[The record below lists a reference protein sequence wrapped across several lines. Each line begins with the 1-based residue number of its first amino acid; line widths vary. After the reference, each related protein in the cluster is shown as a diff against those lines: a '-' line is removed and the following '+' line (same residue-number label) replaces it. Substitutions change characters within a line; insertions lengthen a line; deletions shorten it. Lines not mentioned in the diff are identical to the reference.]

1 MRKPTA
7 AVGSAALFLFSSG
20 RGYGSDPVVEFE
32 AGSSI
37 LALGDAMLELFR
49 SGALAAATLTTG
61 LMAGLYYAYACSV
74 MLGLSRTDD
83 RTFVSAMQQINVA
96 IINPWFIVSFFG
108 AFVFT
113 ASAGVLHLHGDW
125 RTVLPWIAAALVLYV
140 ATLVITTGFNV
151 PLNNELAAAGDPD
164 RTADLAAVRERF
176 EASWVRWNIA
186 RAVASTA
193 AFGCLTWALVLHGRT
208 L

>member
-1 MRKPTA
+1 
-7 AVGSAALFLFSSG
+7 L
-20 RGYGSDPVVEFE
+20 E
-32 AGSSI
+32 
-37 LALGDAMLELFR
+37 DAMLELFR

-61 LMAGLYYAYACSV
+61 LMAGLYYAYAYSV

-96 IINPWFIVSFFG
+96 ILNPWFFVSFFG
-108 AFVFT
+108 ALVFI
-113 ASAGVLHLHGDW
+113 ALAGVLHLHGDW
-125 RTVLPWIAAALVLYV
+125 RGVLPWIAAALVLYV
-140 ATLVITTGFNV
+140 ATLVITIGFNV
-151 PLNNELAAAGDPD
+151 PLNNELNAAGDPD
-164 RTADLAAVRERF
+164 HIADLAAVRERF

-193 AFGCLTWALVLHGRT
+193 AFGCLIWALVLHGRV

>member
-1 MRKPTA
+1 
-7 AVGSAALFLFSSG
+7 
-20 RGYGSDPVVEFE
+20 
-32 AGSSI
+32 
-37 LALGDAMLELFR
+37 MLELFR
-49 SGALAAATLTTG
+49 GGAVVAATLTTG
-61 LMAGLYYAYACSV
+61 LMAGLYYAYAISV

-96 IINPWFIVSFFG
+96 ILNPWFFVSFFG
-108 AFVFT
+108 ALVFT
-113 ASAGVLHLHGDW
+113 ALAGVLHLHGDW
-125 RTVLPWIAAALVLYV
+125 RAVLPWIAAALVLYG
-140 ATLVITTGFNV
+140 ATLVITG
-151 PLNNELAAAGDPD
+151 EAD
-164 RTADLAAVRERF
+164 RIANLAAVRERF